1 MSGHQLYTP
10 VVRTTTQFTSYSS
23 QGIRSFTYVHS
34 PRR

>member
-23 QGIRSFTYVHS
+23 QGRYT
-34 PRR
+34 